1 MDLNC
6 LENITKRCGINR
18 EINIIMSEET
28 NIDDDY
34 KYSRDTYYD
43 LLEKGRE
50 SLDLMMEVAKQS
62 EHPRAFEVLSNM
74 MKQMAEINDKLMD
87 LNKKQKEIK
96 MKEINKPKEVTNNNL
111 FLGSTVEL
119 QRLLH
124 SDIIDVKPTE

>member
-1 MDLNC
+1 
-6 LENITKRCGINR
+6 
-18 EINIIMSEET
+18 MSEET

-124 SDIIDVKPTE
+124 SDIIDVEPTE